1 MDLHIVT
8 DNRLSLKLMSSRNS
22 FEANYCYFDYI
33 ISQGIRVYG
42 AGKRREE
49 KGGGGRRTDYAIERE
64 QSLMLG
70 ERRERVYKFKEGRRE
85 GTECE

>member
-33 ISQGIRVYG
+33 ISQGIRVRSG
-42 AGKRREE
+42 EE
-49 KGGGGRRTDYAIERE
+49 KRKEAEGGGYRLRDRT
-64 QSLMLG
+64 
-70 ERRERVYKFKEGRRE
+70 RVVFDARGKTRE
-85 GTECE
+85 GV

>member
-33 ISQGIRVYG
+33 ISQGIRVRERG
-42 AGKRREE
+42 GEE

-64 QSLMLG
+64 QSLMLE

>member
-33 ISQGIRVYG
+33 ISRGIRVRSG
-42 AGKRREE
+42 EERRKEAE
-49 KGGGGRRTDYAIERE
+49 GGGTDYAIERE
-64 QSLMLG
+64 QSLMLE
-70 ERRERVYKFKEGRRE
+70 ERRERVYEFEEGRRE

>member
-33 ISQGIRVYG
+33 ISQGDKGTERG
-42 AGKRREE
+42 REE
-49 KGGGGRRTDYAIERE
+49 KGGGGRRTGCAIERE
-64 QSLMLG
+64 QSLMLE
-70 ERRERVYKFKEGRRE
+70 ERRERGV
-85 GTECE
+85 